1 MIKLFKVAIFF
12 SVILFISACGTTKN
26 IQVGSNPELDA
37 DTGILVFG
45 LLPNYQI
52 HLTRGNTENN
62 IWNRPYMDVPEIN
75 VKPENGYIVVKARRT
90 GESQALGVSLIFP
103 GKGAYGPCQ
112 GADSPTFVVK
122 PGVVNYVGDLN
133 YIFDN
138 AGLSFTHT
146 LDEKKVR
153 VYLDE
158 NYPKFTEKLVVQP
171 MTIMKT
177 NSTLCTPKTI
187 TIQLPSK

>member
-1 MIKLFKVAIFF
+1 MIRLFKAAIIF
-12 SVILFISACGTTKN
+12 SITLFISACGTTSN
-26 IQVGSNPELDA
+26 IQVGTNPELDS

-45 LLPNYQI
+45 LSPDYRI
-52 HLTRGNTENN
+52 HLTRGSTANN
-62 IWNRPYMDVPEIN
+62 IWNRPHLDVPEIN
-75 VKPENGYIVVKARRT
+75 LKPEKGYIVVRARRT
-90 GESQALGVSLIFP
+90 AESQALGVSMIFP
-103 GKGAYGPCQ
+103 EKGAFGPCQ

-138 AGLSFTHT
+138 VGLRFTHT

-153 VYLDE
+153 VFLDD
-158 NYPKFTEKLVVQP
+158 NYPKFTEKLVIQP

-177 NSTLCTPKTI
+177 DSTLCTPKTI
-187 TIQLPSK
+187 TIQMPAK

>member
-1 MIKLFKVAIFF
+1 MIKLSKIAILF
-12 SVILFISACGTTKN
+12 VTLFISACGTTKN

-37 DTGILVFG
+37 KTGILVFG
-45 LLPNYQI
+45 LSPNYRI
-52 HLTRGNTENN
+52 HLTRGSTKNN
-62 IWNRPYMDVPEIN
+62 IWNRPHLDVPEIN
-75 VKPENGYIVVKARRT
+75 LYPEKGYIVVKAKRT

-103 GKGAYGPCQ
+103 EGKTYGPCQ
-112 GADSPTFVVK
+112 GSDSPTFVVM

-133 YIFDN
+133 YTFDDS
-138 AGLSFTHT
+138 GLGFTHT

-153 VYLDE
+153 IFLDE
-158 NYPKFTEKLVVQP
+158 SYPKFTDKLVVQP

-187 TIQLPSK
+187 TIQMPSK